1 MSDRLIFFLGT
12 PSFKATQFQ
21 SYSSSE
27 TQVREKRRDKSFQA
41 PADSVTRLFPNGQA
55 NAAWLPIGHILLLP
69 IGQQYPPSYFRVFG
83 QDGHFFAILAKKC
96 TQSGNF
102 QFDKDTV
109 HFKILSSRKLKHGT
123 VCNGI
128 LKTLLQKYKL
138 ELTTSLHRS
147 HLCKYL
153 LRYLVIGQK
162 KNFLGANWSGPAG
175 IIRNVF
181 LSHR

>member
-1 MSDRLIFFLGT
+1 M
-12 PSFKATQFQ
+12 
-21 SYSSSE
+21 
-27 TQVREKRRDKSFQA
+27 
-41 PADSVTRLFPNGQA
+41 
-55 NAAWLPIGHILLLP
+55 LPPDWAQKNPLPVLLLP
-69 IGQQYPPSYFRVFG
+69 IGQQYPPSYFRVFVH
-83 QDGHFFAILAKKC
+83 DGYFFAILAKKC

-102 QFDKDTV
+102 QFDKDTA

-128 LKTLLQKYKL
+128 LKTLFQKYKL
-138 ELTTSLHRS
+138 DLTVSLHRS
-147 HLCKYL
+147 HLRKYL

-162 KNFLGANWSGPAG
+162 QNFLGANWSGPAG

>member
-1 MSDRLIFFLGT
+1 ML
-12 PSFKATQFQ
+12 
-21 SYSSSE
+21 
-27 TQVREKRRDKSFQA
+27 A
-41 PADSVTRLFPNGQA
+41 PDWAQKNP
-55 NAAWLPIGHILLLP
+55 LPVLLLP
-69 IGQQYPPSYFRVFG
+69 IGQQYPRVIFVCSYTTAI
-83 QDGHFFAILAKKC
+83 FFAILAKKC

-128 LKTLLQKYKL
+128 LKTLLQKYKH

-147 HLCKYL
+147 HLRKYL

-162 KNFLGANWSGPAG
+162 KNFLGANWSGPAD